1 MFEKAKGK
9 KLFLAIKKYSYFSL
23 ISESSNDCPQI
34 RERKRRFYDSKKLIL
49 LRKKVSVTTIT
60 FFCNYANFFS

>member
-34 RERKRRFYDSKKLIL
+34 RERKKAF
-49 LRKKVSVTTIT
+49 LRLKKVNITTKK
-60 FFCNYANFFS
+60 S